1 MAGKKAKK
9 SLALT
14 ASILTMTLI
23 LSQSALALDV
33 NSNKSEQEALQK
45 QAEQY
50 QKTLEETRNDISE
63 KQAYAKALQGKIDT
77 LSKQIKLSN
86 EKITAL
92 NQSIKEKQNE
102 IDQKLEKIEDKMTQL
117 RARLRAIYMAGD
129 TSSLEII
136 LGAKDFSDFI
146 DKAELVES
154 ISAYDSNLINE
165 LQEDLSTISEQQKAL
180 QTEKAS
186 VEEEKKSLESQKEE
200 INKLSEENSAI
211 IAELQGI
218 ESATLDSLGENEES
232 QAELEKALKEYFEEQ
247 KKQAEENAKKQNQS
261 SSSSS
266 SNKNNTS
273 SNTTD
278 SSKNN
283 GSSNSS
289 SNNNSHNKP
298 ENTPDNSNS
307 NNNSGSNSN
316 ASYGE
321 YVWPCPGFYYLSST
335 YDENRGASNHGAL
348 DIAGS
353 GIYGAQVV
361 AAREGT
367 VVSAYSGCT
376 HDYGKSESCGCG
388 GGYGNYVVIEH
399 SDGKTSLY
407 GHLSAVYVSYGDY
420 VSTGQLIGLVG
431 STGYSSGPHLHF
443 ETKYSTIWDHSQ
455 RYNPL
460 DEYPGLF

>member
-1 MAGKKAKK
+1 MAGKKTKK
-9 SLALT
+9 SLAIT
-14 ASILTMTLI
+14 VSILAMTLI
-23 LSQSALALDV
+23 LSQSALAIDV
-33 NSNKSEQEALQK
+33 DSNQSEQEALQK

-50 QKTLEETRNDISE
+50 QKTLEKTRNDISA
-63 KQAYAKALQGKIDT
+63 KQEYAKALQGKIDT

-92 NQSIKEKQNE
+92 NQSIKKKQNE

-117 RARLRAIYMAGD
+117 RARLRAIYMSGD

-165 LQEDLSTISEQQKAL
+165 LQEELSAISEQQKAL
-180 QTEKAS
+180 KTEKAS
-186 VEEEKKSLESQKEE
+186 VEDEKKSLESQKEE

-266 SNKNNTS
+266 SKNSGNT
-273 SNTTD
+273 NN

-283 GSSNSS
+283 GSSSS
-289 SNNNSHNKP
+289 SNNNSGNKP
-298 ENTPDNSNS
+298 ENTPSSGNDS
-307 NNNSGSNSN
+307 NNNSNSGSNT
-316 ASYGE
+316 SYGE

-335 YDENRGASNHGAL
+335 YDENRGANNHGAL

-455 RYNPL
+455 RYDPL